1 MVRKNV
7 FKYLLVVKKSFCVL
21 LLLNWRTF
29 HGFFSLG
36 LQRGEEKHLIID
48 LKHKTRPVKE
58 GH

>member
-1 MVRKNV
+1 M
-7 FKYLLVVKKSFCVL
+7 FKYPLVVKRSFCVL
-21 LLLNWRTF
+21 LLLNWITF

-48 LKHKTRPVKE
+48 LEHKTRPVKE